1 MRPRITIHA
10 DRNSFIASR
19 STLTSASVQIACI
32 TDTTQSLI
40 FWLLNCSQANLGPA
54 EPARQF
60 LTVNVM
66 QNSEKCISVIP
77 LHSGENSSQVRTNYS
92 RTHSASLLSSPPSL
106 NQFQFDIVL
115 RRQRSR
121 EQGKPKFT
129 AVPSRFLNL
138 TNDFEFAGW
147 GSISHLT
154 LAPEDICQGEVEL
167 GFFRKQ
173 QILGQFSASAL
184 AANDILGGVFY
195 TLPSVVAV
203 AGVYSPI
210 SLFVAALTLCFW
222 RPVMEEMASA
232 LPISGAPY
240 TYLLNVS
247 TKSVA
252 LLGAAL
258 LLLDFSATAV
268 VSAATAVSYLAGEVS
283 LPFPVYVGAALVFVL
298 FTFVSLSGLRE
309 SARVA
314 TGVLAM
320 HAVVMITLI
329 VASAIAWGRA
339 GTAQLSS
346 NWSLGHVG
354 LSPAA
359 IARQLFNG
367 VCIGMLGLTG
377 FECAP
382 AYTAKMKQNCYPKVL
397 RNLHLP
403 ALVLSSG
410 IMFLVVALLPLDMV
424 ESGNNILSL
433 LAQRVAGRWL
443 RIIVVVDAVVVLCAG
458 VLTGILSACEL
469 LVKLSCDRV
478 IPRVFLATL
487 PATGAP
493 YVTVFSFIAFSALI
507 YASTGANLMVVSQMF
522 TMVWLAVMGLFPIS
536 LIFLRFSRPRLPR
549 TSQCSLFAVAGALG
563 VSVTVA
569 AGNVAI
575 DPTIAGWFALYL
587 IILLVLFYLS
597 QNKVTMLRWIYWAY
611 DQLPWLH
618 KLQLTKGWGDGLIR
632 RMRSLRRQEV
642 CLLVKTDEINN
653 LFNMILYVRHNE
665 ETSCLKIVHFHSGE
679 IPSEM
684 EANAKS
690 KPILLPFFLDEAFP
704 EITVDLVLVEGQF
717 DPKNVAALAHHLKI
731 PRSVMFMSSPG
742 PNFRYS
748 VAELGTR
755 IISI

>member
-1 MRPRITIHA
+1 MQL
-10 DRNSFIASR
+10 NSGKENIS
-19 STLTSASVQIACI
+19 I
-32 TDTTQSLI
+32 
-40 FWLLNCSQANLGPA
+40 GP
-54 EPARQF
+54 P
-60 LTVNVM
+60 
-66 QNSEKCISVIP
+66 
-77 LHSGENSSQVRTNYS
+77 HSSGNSSSRTN
-92 RTHSASLLSSPPSL
+92 
-106 NQFQFDIVL
+106 
-115 RRQRSR
+115 
-121 EQGKPKFT
+121 

-147 GSISHLT
+147 GSIFHLT
-154 LAPEDICQGEVEL
+154 LAPEDICQGEVERK
-167 GFFRKQ
+167 FFREQ
-173 QILGQFSASAL
+173 QVLGQFTASAL

-210 SLFVAALTLCFW
+210 SLFVAALTLFLW

-232 LPISGAPY
+232 LPISGASY

-268 VSAATAVSYLAGEVS
+268 VSAATAASYLAGEVS
-283 LPFPVYVGAALVFVL
+283 LPFPVYVGAGLVFVL

-309 SARVA
+309 SSRVA
-314 TGVLAM
+314 TGVLVM
-320 HAVVMITLI
+320 HAAVMLMLT
-329 VASAIAWGRA
+329 VASVIAWGRG

-359 IARQLFNG
+359 IARQVFNG

-397 RNLHLP
+397 RNLHLS
-403 ALVLSSG
+403 ALVLNSG
-410 IMFLVVALLPLDMV
+410 MMLLVVALLPLDV
-424 ESGNNILSL
+424 VGSGNNILSL

-469 LVKLSCDRV
+469 FVKLSCDRV
-478 IPRVFLATL
+478 IPRVFLATM
-487 PATGAP
+487 PVTGAP

-507 YASTGANLMVVSQMF
+507 YASTGADLIVVSQMF
-522 TMVWLAVMGLFPIS
+522 TMVWLAVMALFPIS
-536 LIFLRFSRPRLPR
+536 LILLRFSRPRLPR
-549 TSQCSLFAVAGALG
+549 ASQCSLFVVAGAIG
-563 VSVTVA
+563 VTVTVVG
-569 AGNVAI
+569 GNVAI

-587 IILLVLFYLS
+587 TILLILFYLS

-618 KLQLTKGWGDGLIR
+618 RLRLTKGWGDGLIR
-632 RMRSLRRQEV
+632 CMRSLRRQEV

-665 ETSCLKIVHFHSGE
+665 ETSCLKIVHFHSGD

-690 KPILLPFFLDEAFP
+690 KPILIPFFLDEAFP
-704 EITVDLVLVEGQF
+704 EITVDLMLVKGRF
-717 DPKNVAALAHHLKI
+717 DPKNLAALAHHLKI
-731 PRSVMFMSSPG
+731 PRSLMFMSSPG
-742 PNFRYS
+742 PNFQYP

>member
-1 MRPRITIHA
+1 M
-10 DRNSFIASR
+10 
-19 STLTSASVQIACI
+19 
-32 TDTTQSLI
+32 
-40 FWLLNCSQANLGPA
+40 
-54 EPARQF
+54 
-60 LTVNVM
+60 
-66 QNSEKCISVIP
+66 SEKECISLVP
-77 LHSGENSSQVRTNYS
+77 LHSSEKSSSRTNYS
-92 RTHSASLLSSPPSL
+92 RTNLGSLVATPPL
-106 NQFQFDIVL
+106 FNQSQFDIVL
-115 RRQRSR
+115 RRQYSR
-121 EQGKPKFT
+121 QEGKPKFT

-154 LAPEDICQGEVEL
+154 LLPEDIHQGDVEL
-167 GFFRKQ
+167 TSFREQ
-173 QILGQFSASAL
+173 QVLGQFTASAL

-195 TLPSVVAV
+195 TLPSVVAL

-210 SLFVAALTLCFW
+210 SLFVAALTLFLW

-252 LLGAAL
+252 LFGAAL

-268 VSAATAVSYLAGEVS
+268 VSAATATSYLAGEVS
-283 LPFPVYVGAALVFVL
+283 LPFPVYAGAAFVFVL
-298 FTFVSLSGLRE
+298 FTVVSLSGLRE

-320 HAVVMITLI
+320 HVVVMTMLI
-329 VASAIAWGRA
+329 VASVIGWGRD
-339 GTAQLSS
+339 GMAQFRS

-359 IARQLFNG
+359 IARQVFNG

-382 AYTAKMKQNCYPKVL
+382 SYTSKMKQNCYPKVL
-397 RNLHLP
+397 RNLHLS
-403 ALVLSSG
+403 ALVLTSG
-410 IMFLVVALLPLDMV
+410 MMLLVMALLPLDV
-424 ESGNNILSL
+424 IESGNNILSL
-433 LAQRVAGRWL
+433 LAQKVAGRWL
-443 RIIVVVDAVVVLCAG
+443 RIMVVVDAVVVLCAG

-469 LVKLSCDRV
+469 LVKLSCDL
-478 IPRVFLATL
+478 ILPRVFLSTV

-493 YVTVFSFIAFSALI
+493 YVAVISFIAFSALI
-507 YASTGANLMVVSQMF
+507 YASTGANLTVISQMF
-522 TMVWLAVMGLFPIS
+522 AMVWLAVMALFPVS
-536 LIFLRFSRPRLPR
+536 LLLLRFSRPRLPR
-549 TSQCSLFAVAGALG
+549 ASQCSLFVVAGAI
-563 VSVTVA
+563 SVTVTVA
-569 AGNVAI
+569 VGNVAI

-587 IILLVLFYLS
+587 IILLVLFYTS
-597 QNKVTMLRWIYWAY
+597 QNKVTILRWVYWAY

-618 KLQLTKGWGDGLIR
+618 RRQFTKGWGDGLIR
-632 RMRSLRRQEV
+632 HMKKLRRQEV

-653 LFNMILYVRHNE
+653 LFNMILYVRRNE
-665 ETSCLKIVHFHSGE
+665 ETSHLKIVHFHSGE

-684 EANAKS
+684 EANARS
-690 KPILLPFFLDEAFP
+690 TYIVLHCFLDEAFP
-704 EITVDLVLVEGQF
+704 EITVDLMFVEGQF
-717 DPKNVAALAHHLKI
+717 DPKNLAALAHHLKI
-731 PRSVMFMSSPG
+731 PRSLMFMSSPG
-742 PNFRYS
+742 SNFPYS

>member
-1 MRPRITIHA
+1 
-10 DRNSFIASR
+10 
-19 STLTSASVQIACI
+19 
-32 TDTTQSLI
+32 
-40 FWLLNCSQANLGPA
+40 
-54 EPARQF
+54 
-60 LTVNVM
+60 M
-66 QNSEKCISVIP
+66 QNSEKECISIALP
-77 LHSGENSSQVRTNYS
+77 HSSENSSSRMNYS
-92 RTHSASLLSSPPSL
+92 RTNSGSLATIPSL
-106 NQFQFDIVL
+106 FNQSHFDIVL

-121 EQGKPKFT
+121 KEGKPKFT
-129 AVPSRFLNL
+129 TVPSRFLNL

-154 LAPEDICQGEVEL
+154 LTPEDIGQGEVEL
-167 GFFRKQ
+167 NFFREQ
-173 QILGQFSASAL
+173 QVLGQFTASAL

-210 SLFVAALTLCFW
+210 SLFVAALTLFLW
-222 RPVMEEMASA
+222 RPIMEEMASA

-268 VSAATAVSYLAGEVS
+268 VSAATAASYLAGEVS

-298 FTFVSLSGLRE
+298 FTFVSLLGLRE

-314 TGVLAM
+314 TGILAM

-329 VASAIAWGRA
+329 VASVIAWGR
-339 GTAQLSS
+339 GGMAQLSS

-359 IARQLFNG
+359 IARQVFNG
-367 VCIGMLGLTG
+367 VCLGMLGLTG

-382 AYTAKMKQNCYPKVL
+382 AYTSKMKQNRYPKVL
-397 RNLHLP
+397 RNLHLS
-403 ALVLSSG
+403 ALVLTG
-410 IMFLVVALLPLDMV
+410 VMMLLVVALLPLNVV

-443 RIIVVVDAVVVLCAG
+443 RIMVVVDAVVVLCAG

-469 LVKLSCDRV
+469 LVKLSCDR
-478 IPRVFLATL
+478 ILPRVFLATV

-507 YASTGANLMVVSQMF
+507 YASTGANLIVVSQMF
-522 TMVWLAVMGLFPIS
+522 TMVWLAVMALFPIS
-536 LIFLRFSRPRLPR
+536 LILLRFSRPRLPR
-549 TSQCSLFAVAGALG
+549 ASQCSLFVVAGAIG
-563 VSVTVA
+563 VTVTIA

-575 DPTIAGWFALYL
+575 DPIIAGWFSLYL
-587 IILLVLFYLS
+587 IILLVLFYVS

-618 KLQLTKGWGDGLIR
+618 RLQLTKGWGDGLIR
-632 RMRSLRRQEV
+632 RMRSLRRREV
-642 CLLVKTDEINN
+642 CLLVKSDEINN

-665 ETSCLKIVHFHSGE
+665 ETSCLKIVHFHNGDV
-679 IPSEM
+679 PSEM
-684 EANAKS
+684 EANAK
-690 KPILLPFFLDEAFP
+690 ILDEAFP
-704 EITVDLVLVEGQF
+704 EITVDLMLIEGQF

-731 PRSVMFMSSPG
+731 PRSLMFMSSPG
-742 PNFRYS
+742 PNFQYP

-755 IISI
+755 IILI

>member
-1 MRPRITIHA
+1 AFSI
-10 DRNSFIASR
+10 
-19 STLTSASVQIACI
+19 
-32 TDTTQSLI
+32 
-40 FWLLNCSQANLGPA
+40 
-54 EPARQF
+54 
-60 LTVNVM
+60 
-66 QNSEKCISVIP
+66 IP
-77 LHSGENSSQVRTNYS
+77 PHSGENPLPRTNCD
-92 RTHSASLLSSPPSL
+92 PPRLTRS
-106 NQFQFDIVL
+106 QFDIVL

-121 EQGKPKFT
+121 KQGKPKFT

-154 LAPEDICQGEVEL
+154 LAPEDICQGKVEL
-167 GFFRKQ
+167 NFFQEQ
-173 QILGQFSASAL
+173 QVLGQFAASAL

-210 SLFVAALTLCFW
+210 SLFVAALTLFLW

-268 VSAATAVSYLAGEVS
+268 VSAATAASYLAGEVS

-354 LSPAA
+354 LSSAA
-359 IARQLFNG
+359 IARQVFNG
-367 VCIGMLGLTG
+367 GLTG

-403 ALVLSSG
+403 ALVLTSG
-410 IMFLVVALLPLDMV
+410 IMLLVVALLPLDVV

-443 RIIVVVDAVVVLCAG
+443 RIIVAVDAVVVLCAG

-507 YASTGANLMVVSQMF
+507 YASTGANLIVVSQMF
-522 TMVWLAVMGLFPIS
+522 TMVWLAVMALFPIS
-536 LIFLRFSRPRLPR
+536 LILLRFSRPRLPR
-549 TSQCSLFAVAGALG
+549 ASQCSLFAVAGALG

-597 QNKVTMLRWIYWAY
+597 QNKVTMLLWIYWAY

-618 KLQLTKGWGDGLIR
+618 RLQLTKGWGDGLIR

-642 CLLVKTDEINN
+642 CLLVKTDEVRAPKERVN
-653 LFNMILYVRHNE
+653 L
-665 ETSCLKIVHFHSGE
+665 LKCS
-679 IPSEM
+679 
-684 EANAKS
+684 
-690 KPILLPFFLDEAFP
+690 
-704 EITVDLVLVEGQF
+704 
-717 DPKNVAALAHHLKI
+717 
-731 PRSVMFMSSPG
+731 
-742 PNFRYS
+742 
-748 VAELGTR
+748 
-755 IISI
+755 

>member
-1 MRPRITIHA
+1 
-10 DRNSFIASR
+10 
-19 STLTSASVQIACI
+19 
-32 TDTTQSLI
+32 
-40 FWLLNCSQANLGPA
+40 
-54 EPARQF
+54 
-60 LTVNVM
+60 M
-66 QNSEKCISVIP
+66 QNSEKERISIAP
-77 LHSGENSSQVRTNYS
+77 HSNEDSSSRMNYS
-92 RTHSASLLSSPPSL
+92 RTNSGSLVTIPPL
-106 NQFQFDIVL
+106 FNQSHFDIVL

-121 EQGKPKFT
+121 KEGMPKFT

-147 GSISHLT
+147 GSISHLILT
-154 LAPEDICQGEVEL
+154 PEDIDQGEVEL
-167 GFFRKQ
+167 NFFREQ
-173 QILGQFSASAL
+173 QVLGQFTASAL

-210 SLFVAALTLCFW
+210 SLFVAALTLFLW

-268 VSAATAVSYLAGEVS
+268 VSAATAASYLAGEVS
-283 LPFPVYVGAALVFVL
+283 LPFPVYIGAALVFVL

-314 TGVLAM
+314 TGILVM
-320 HAVVMITLI
+320 HGVVMIILI
-329 VASAIAWGRA
+329 VASVIAWGR
-339 GTAQLSS
+339 GGMAQLSS
-346 NWSLGHVG
+346 NWLLGHAG

-359 IARQLFNG
+359 IARQVFNG
-367 VCIGMLGLTG
+367 ICLGMLGLTG

-382 AYTAKMKQNCYPKVL
+382 AYTSKMKKNCYPKVL

-403 ALVLSSG
+403 ALFLTSVMML
-410 IMFLVVALLPLDMV
+410 LVVALLPLDVV
-424 ESGNNILSL
+424 ENGNNILSL
-433 LAQRVAGRWL
+433 LAQKVAGRWL
-443 RIIVVVDAVVVLCAG
+443 RIMVVVDAVVVLCAG

-469 LVKLSCDRV
+469 LIKLSCDRV
-478 IPRVFLATL
+478 LPRVFLATV

-493 YVTVFSFIAFSALI
+493 YVTVVSFIAFSALI
-507 YASTGANLMVVSQMF
+507 YASTGANLIVVSQMF
-522 TMVWLAVMGLFPIS
+522 TMVWLAVMALFPIS
-536 LIFLRFSRPRLPR
+536 LILLRFSRPRLPR
-549 TSQCSLFAVAGALG
+549 ASQCSLIVVAGAI
-563 VSVTVA
+563 SVTVTIA

-575 DPTIAGWFALYL
+575 DPIIAGWFALYL
-587 IILLVLFYLS
+587 LILLVLFYMS
-597 QNKVTMLRWIYWAY
+597 QNKVTILRWIYWAY

-618 KLQLTKGWGDGLIR
+618 RLQLTKGWGDGLIR
-632 RMRSLRRQEV
+632 RMRSLRRREV

-653 LFNMILYVRHNE
+653 LFNMILYVRYNE
-665 ETSCLKIVHFHSGE
+665 ETSCLKIVHFHSGDV
-679 IPSEM
+679 PSEM
-684 EANAKS
+684 EANAK
-690 KPILLPFFLDEAFP
+690 ILDEAFP
-704 EITVDLVLVEGQF
+704 EITVDLMFIKGQF
-717 DPKNVAALAHHLKI
+717 DPKNLAALAHHLKI
-731 PRSVMFMSSPG
+731 PRSLMFMSSPG
-742 PNFRYS
+742 PNFLYP